1 MCKLI
6 FYFLFIFILLAQQV
20 VKASDVTPGYKLGV
34 YYFPGWMEG
43 ARGGA
48 VNPWERIQKYPDR
61 EPLLGWYRDGD
72 VEVAERHIQWMHD
85 YGIDYVVYD
94 WYTDGTPFLEHALSA
109 YFKAKNRDLIKFS
122 ILWANHSHFPDNLDQ
137 FESMVRY
144 WVKYYFKSDQY
155 MKIDGKPVVF
165 VFSQQQLQDNAKK
178 FGKTVTDL
186 LIISRAIAKKAGFTG
201 IYFIGSVEA
210 SNFWVK
216 QQGPVNGFDA
226 FSAYNYQRGF
236 SGTYIQNKRES
247 HSYEELDKA
256 YQESWAW
263 ILLNS
268 KLPYIVPM
276 TSGWDKRPWGGSK
289 DSLHDNSS
297 STPDSFE
304 RHLRAAKSLMD
315 RYPSVSK
322 RMGII
327 CCWNEFGE
335 GSYIEPTKKDSFIY
349 LEKIRKVFGVRERE

>member
-155 MKIDGKPVVF
+155 MKIDQLTVSMH
-165 VFSQQQLQDNAKK
+165 SQLTITNEDS
-178 FGKTVTDL
+178 L
-186 LIISRAIAKKAGFTG
+186 EHISRIKENLIAMRNLIRHIKRVGPG
-201 IYFIGSVEA
+201 YF
-210 SNFWVK
+210 
-216 QQGPVNGFDA
+216 
-226 FSAYNYQRGF
+226 
-236 SGTYIQNKRES
+236 
-247 HSYEELDKA
+247 
-256 YQESWAW
+256 
-263 ILLNS
+263 
-268 KLPYIVPM
+268 
-276 TSGWDKRPWGGSK
+276 
-289 DSLHDNSS
+289 
-297 STPDSFE
+297 
-304 RHLRAAKSLMD
+304 
-315 RYPSVSK
+315 
-322 RMGII
+322 
-327 CCWNEFGE
+327 
-335 GSYIEPTKKDSFIY
+335 
-349 LEKIRKVFGVRERE
+349 